1 MKKIFILLLCLSS
14 SLFAQDKFTVS
25 GFVKELSSSEE
36 LIGANIVCEQLR
48 IGATTNSY
56 GFYSITLP
64 QGTYSFRYSFIGFQ
78 DKVFEVVLNKSQ
90 RLDIVMEPYAQ

>member
-1 MKKIFILLLCLSS
+1 MKNIFILLLCLSS
-14 SLFAQDKFTVS
+14 SLFAQNKYTVS

-64 QGTYSFRYSFIGFQ
+64 EGTYSFRYSFIQLHIFNGISIKHREKTK
-78 DKVFEVVLNKSQ
+78 KV
-90 RLDIVMEPYAQ
+90 R